1 MITFS
6 SWVYRTNVQMCDIFI
21 QLRENSNQVKKNQFC
36 NLQRVCGGGVQ
47 VHRQGDRVVGVW
59 GPGGIAWRWN
69 IFLFHL
75 IFFCFIK
82 YFSQV
87 GREKGTDVVRVR
99 VNPKFYRPTEVEQLL
114 GDPRKANEKLKWKPK
129 VTNNPHPIPIHKEVS
144 SILELQMIHQFSESR
159 RRPLLGPSACGKHL
173 LALSHLRHY

>member
-1 MITFS
+1 M
-6 SWVYRTNVQMCDIFI
+6 
-21 QLRENSNQVKKNQFC
+21 
-36 NLQRVCGGGVQ
+36 
-47 VHRQGDRVVGVW
+47 
-59 GPGGIAWRWN
+59 
-69 IFLFHL
+69 
-75 IFFCFIK
+75 
-82 YFSQV
+82 

-129 VTNNPHPIPIHKEVS
+129 VTNNPHPIPIHKAVS

-173 LALSHLRHY
+173 LVPFAFKALLRH